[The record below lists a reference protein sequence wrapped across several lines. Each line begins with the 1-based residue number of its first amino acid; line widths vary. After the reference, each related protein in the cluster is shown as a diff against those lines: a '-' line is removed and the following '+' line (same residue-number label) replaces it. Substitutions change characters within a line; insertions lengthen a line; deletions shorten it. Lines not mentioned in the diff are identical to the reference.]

1 MQLLVGLAT
10 EVCRAFNKSLGDN
23 LFQGLIM
30 IIFGTFSKT
39 ARLDGGGGGVMG
51 LSPCQFHYQ
60 KI

>member
-39 ARLDGGGGGVMG
+39 ARLDGGGGVMG
-51 LSPCQFHYQ
+51 LSPYQFHYQ

>member
-39 ARLDGGGGGVMG
+39 ARLDGGGSWVF
-51 LSPCQFHYQ
+51 LLINFIIKKFS
-60 KI
+60 